1 MATQRYAVTPHPID
15 TLLTWVKRGEIAT
28 PELQLPLLA
37 EKIRL
42 WLEGV

>member
-1 MATQRYAVTPHPID
+1 MATQRYAVTPQPID
-15 TLLTWVKRGEIAT
+15 TLFTWVKWGEIVT